1 MNANPNRLGQI
12 NLAGD
17 PQAMFLKVF
26 SGLVQNVY
34 DRATIYS
41 DKVLNRTIPFGKSA
55 QFPTTGLAGVRYHT
69 PGAEITGQTLPMAEK
84 NILLDDLLISDLFIA
99 YIDELMN
106 HFEVRSNYAHQMGQA
121 LARFDDQ
128 NISRIITNAARAAAT
143 VTGGF
148 AGSQITDADLATDG
162 QKVWAAVFNAGVGL
176 DQKDIPQDG
185 RYAILDPVRYA
196 LALRSEKPINT
207 DLNPG
212 GNGSLAT
219 GRMFLINDI
228 PLLKTNNMAQA
239 NDFSGFGGGV
249 NPQMP
254 AGRQHDYSPTIG
266 QVFHRSAAG
275 TVSLQGLTMQ
285 MMEDIRRQGH
295 LMIGKFLKGYGDLR
309 PEGAYELRIA
319 APAG

>member
-17 PQAMFLKVF
+17 PQALFLKVF
-26 SGLVQNVY
+26 SGLVQNTY
-34 DRATIYS
+34 DMATIYS
-41 DKVLNRTIPFGKSA
+41 DKVLNRTIPYGKSA

-84 NILLDDLLISDLFIA
+84 LILLDDLLISDIFVP

-106 HFEVRSNYAHQMGQA
+106 HYEVRSNYAHQMGQA

-148 AGSQITDADLATDG
+148 AGGTTTDADFATDG
-162 QKVWAAVFNAGVGL
+162 QKIWAGVHNAGVGL
-176 DQKDIPQDG
+176 DQKNIPQDG
-185 RYAILDPVRYA
+185 RFAILDPVRYA

-207 DLNPG
+207 DINPG
-212 GNGSLAT
+212 GNGSLAR
-219 GRMFLINDI
+219 GLMHLINDI
-228 PLLKTNNMAQA
+228 PVWKTNNMAQG
-239 NDFSGFGGGV
+239 NDFTGFSGGV
-249 NPQMP
+249 NPMMP
-254 AGRQHDYSPTIG
+254 ADRQHDYSTTIG
-266 QVFHRSAAG
+266 QVFHNSSAG

-295 LMIGKFLKGYGDLR
+295 LMIAKLLKGYGALR
-309 PEGAYELRIA
+309 PEGSWELRTA
-319 APAG
+319 NPAG

>member
-17 PQAMFLKVF
+17 PQALFLKVF
-26 SGLVQNVY
+26 SGLVQNAY
-34 DRATIYS
+34 DVATIYS
-41 DKVLNRTIPFGKSA
+41 DKVLNRTIPYGKTA

-69 PGAEITGQTLPMAEK
+69 PGTEILGSTLPMAERT
-84 NILLDDLLISDLFIA
+84 ISLDDLLISDLFIA

-106 HFEVRSNYAHQMGQA
+106 HYEVRSNYAHQMGQG

-143 VTGGF
+143 ITGGF
-148 AGSQITDADLATDG
+148 GGGQITDADLATDG
-162 QKVWAAVFNAGVGL
+162 QKVWSGVFNAGVGL
-176 DQKDIPQDG
+176 DQKNIPQDS

-207 DLNPG
+207 DINPG

-219 GRMFLINDI
+219 GILFKINDI
-228 PLLKTNNMAQA
+228 PLFKTNNMAQTNDTA
-239 NDFSGFGGGV
+239 NAM
-249 NPQMP
+249 MP
-254 AGRQHDYSPTIG
+254 TNRKVDYSPTVG
-266 QVFHRSAAG
+266 QVFHNSAAG

-295 LMIGKFLKGYGDLR
+295 LMIGKFLKGYDYLR
-309 PEGAYELRIA
+309 PEGAYELRTS
-319 APAG
+319 

>member
-26 SGLVQNVY
+26 SGLIQNAF
-34 DRATIYS
+34 DRATIYQ
-41 DKVLNRTIPFGKSA
+41 DKVDNRTIPYGKTA

-69 PGAEITGQTLPMAEK
+69 PGSEILGANINMAEK
-84 NILLDDLLISDLFIA
+84 TISLDDLLISDVFVA
-99 YIDELMN
+99 AIDELQN
-106 HFEVRSNYAHQMGQA
+106 HYEVRSNYAHQMGQA

-128 NISRIITNAARAAAT
+128 NISRIITNAARASAT
-143 VTGGF
+143 ITGGN
-148 AGSQITDADLATDG
+148 AGGQITDADLATDG

-196 LALRSEKPINT
+196 LALRSEKPINM

-212 GNGSLAT
+212 GNGSLAS
-219 GRMFLINDI
+219 GRLFLINDI
-228 PLLKTNNMAQA
+228 PLSKTNNMAQTDDRT
-239 NDFSGFGGGV
+239 NTM
-249 NPQMP
+249 MP
-254 AGRQHDYSPTIG
+254 TGRQKDYSTTIG
-266 QVFHRSAAG
+266 QVFHRSSAG
-275 TVSLQGLTMQ
+275 TVQLQGLTVQ

-309 PEGAYELRIA
+309 PEGAYELRTG
-319 APAG
+319 APS